1 MQVKLVSYEIR
12 LVFVALT
19 SGRLSTAI
27 PYALIIIEKYV
38 VTLVKP
44 WKLGCYQEVFVKMT
58 F

>member
-19 SGRLSTAI
+19 LGRLSTAI

-44 WKLGCYQEVFVKMT
+44 WKLEDFTKR
-58 F
+58 FL

>member
-1 MQVKLVSYEIR
+1 MHVKLVSYEIR

-44 WKLGCYQEVFVKMT
+44 WKLEDVTKRFL
-58 F
+58 